1 MKTKTP
7 VPVLYFVPQPL
18 DNLRLAHLCGPLDE
32 NLRQISAA
40 LDLSIFRRGEKFIV
54 SGNNAE
60 KGLEL
65 LEKFYAQAKKI
76 ITIDE
81 VQLALVEQRAA
92 SSLKK
97 TAETAFEPEAD
108 VEDVSTT
115 KRRTTKATTKTVAAA
130 KSKVKEIAPVEVEE
144 AIESP
149 ILKTRRSDLRG
160 RTPHQ
165 NTYIKSILEHDI
177 SFGIGPA
184 GTGKTYLAVAC
195 AVDALERDAVKR
207 IVLTRPAVEA
217 GERLGFLPGDLAQK
231 VDPYLR
237 PLYDALYDLLG
248 FDRTQKMFEKQV
260 IEIAPL
266 AYMRGRTLNH
276 SFIILDEAQNTTPEQ
291 MKMFLTRIGFGSKAV
306 VTGDVTQIDLQR
318 HQKSGL
324 VDACQVLRNV
334 RGIAFNQFTSVDVV
348 RHPLVGRIVD
358 AYEEATQHQD
368 QQDAEIVSLK
378 HATAMNKPR
387 RR

>member
-1 MKTKTP
+1 LKTTP
-7 VPVLYFVPQPL
+7 TQPSYFIPEPL
-18 DNLRLAHLCGPLDE
+18 DNTRLAHLCGPLDE

-40 LDLSIFRRGEKFIV
+40 LDVTIFRRGEKFIV
-54 SGNNAE
+54 SGANAE
-60 KGLEL
+60 RAVEL
-65 LEKFYAQAKKI
+65 LERFYAVANKVVPI
-76 ITIDE
+76 EE
-81 VQLALVEQRAA
+81 VQLALVEQRSGLKPAA
-92 SSLKK
+92 PD
-97 TAETAFEPEAD
+97 AEPQAEAEDGEEPSQEH
-108 VEDVSTT
+108 VTPT
-115 KRRTTKATTKTVAAA
+115 
-130 KSKVKEIAPVEVEE
+130 
-144 AIESP
+144 
-149 ILKTRRSDLRG
+149 LKTRRSDLRG

-165 NTYIKSILEHDI
+165 IQYLRAVLEHDI

-217 GERLGFLPGDLAQK
+217 GERLGFLPGDLNQK

-276 SFIILDEAQNTTPEQ
+276 AFVILDEAQNTTVEQ

-306 VTGDVTQIDLQR
+306 VTGDVTQVDLHKTMR
-318 HQKSGL
+318 SGL
-324 VDACQVLRNV
+324 VDAMHVLKDV
-334 RGIAFNQFTSVDVV
+334 RGIAFTQFSSADVV
-348 RHPLVGRIVD
+348 RHPLVARIVD
-358 AYEEATQHQD
+358 AYDKASSREEIA
-368 QQDAEIVSLK
+368 ALPKPVAVK
-378 HATAMNKPR
+378 HGRKKS
-387 RR
+387 

>member
-1 MKTKTP
+1 MMAKTP
-7 VPVLYFVPQPL
+7 VPVSHFIPQPL
-18 DNLRLAHLCGPLDE
+18 DNTRLAHLCGPLDE

-40 LDLSIFRRGEKFIV
+40 LDVTIFRRGEKFII
-54 SGNNAE
+54 SGHNAE
-60 KGLEL
+60 RALEL
-65 LEKFYAQAKKI
+65 LEQFYLLAKKPVSV
-76 ITIDE
+76 DE
-81 VQLALVEQRAA
+81 VQLALVEQTAHQNQKMPPLAA
-92 SSLKK
+92 
-97 TAETAFEPEAD
+97 
-108 VEDVSTT
+108 VEDFT
-115 KRRTTKATTKTVAAA
+115 
-130 KSKVKEIAPVEVEE
+130 EE
-144 AIESP
+144 ASAGELESP
-149 ILKTRRSDLRG
+149 VLKTRRSDLRG

-165 NTYIKSILEHDI
+165 TQYLRAVVEHDI
-177 SFGIGPA
+177 TFGIGPA

-207 IVLTRPAVEA
+207 IILTRPAVEA

-276 SFIILDEAQNTTPEQ
+276 AFIILDEAQNTTPEQ

-306 VTGDVTQIDLQR
+306 VTGDATQVDLQR
-318 HQKSGL
+318 GQKSGL
-324 VDACQVLRNV
+324 IDACHVLKDV
-334 RGIAFNQFTSVDVV
+334 RGIAFTQFTSADVV

-358 AYEEATQHQD
+358 AYETASAGTTAQNAALGLLKNTTQFSSTHHGR
-368 QQDAEIVSLK
+368 K
-378 HATAMNKPR
+378 K
-387 RR
+387 